1 MTAHRIGEHAGKVMA
16 GELNA
21 ARLERLACEAIRL
34 AHAAAAV
41 HLARTVL
48 GAGAAVEVVDV
59 SPSHVLE
66 GAAS

>member
-1 MTAHRIGEHAGKVMA
+1 MTAHRVGENAGKAMA
-16 GELNA
+16 GELNV

-34 AHAAAAV
+34 ARAASAV

-48 GAGAAVEVVDV
+48 GAGAAVEAVDV

-66 GAAS
+66 GAAT